1 MDDVR
6 GTPVSAAK
14 PGSLEIFETA
24 LNAFNCYRGDPVEI
38 IDKALT
44 DDPGFVMGHIFRA
57 RDHVSLWECSA
68 LPELNAI
75 LAELDGLSGAAN
87 ERERAHVEA
96 LKRWASGDWNGMR
109 GRSTGCS
116 TITRAIT

>member
-24 LNAFNCYRGDPVEI
+24 LNAFNCYRRDPVEI